1 MNGLLDFFKVVS
13 DEMRLRILVLLSKT
27 ELCGCELC
35 AILDLPQP
43 KVSQHLAKLR
53 DLGFV
58 QDTRQGKWVFY
69 SLSIEDPVIKT
80 ILETIAGNTQQYP
93 NVSRDMSRLAKLN
106 RVGCRGEID
115 E

>member
-13 DEMRLRILVLLSKT
+13 DEMRLRILILLSKE
-27 ELCGCELC
+27 ELCGCEIC
-35 AILDLPQP
+35 AILNLPQP

-53 DLGFV
+53 NLGFV

-69 SLSIEDPVIKT
+69 SLRIEDPVMKM

-93 NVSRDMSRLAKLN
+93 NLSQDIRRLAKLN
-106 RVGCRGEID
+106 HAGCQGEIN

>member
-1 MNGLLDFFKVVS
+1 MNELLDFFKVVS
-13 DEMRLRILVLLSKT
+13 DEMRLRILVLLSKE

-35 AILDLPQP
+35 AILNLPQP

-58 QDTRQGKWVFY
+58 QDTRHGKWVFY
-69 SLSIEDPVIKT
+69 SLRIEDTVIKT
-80 ILETIAGNTQQYP
+80 ILETIAANTQQYP
-93 NVSRDMSRLAKLN
+93 NLSQDINRLAKLN
-106 RVGCRGEID
+106 RVGCRGEIN